1 MIFGKKELEEA
12 HARNKKL
19 SEQLEWHER
28 HYQKQQEYIE
38 DLYDL
43 IGDMSRQLGMVL
55 NEVNYDRIRKHPN
68 VDDCSNFFQ
77 DISQLFNT
85 RIKKN
90 RNVTCYFGKDLV
102 EIRKKFEDR
111 DFRDSSLIH
120 LTERFSLYDLKRFIR
135 ELAWKKPL
143 REGLED
149 IRRERN
155 LDQV

>member
-12 HARNKKL
+12 NARNKKL